1 MSGQSYT
8 RIFWDTN
15 GEYIGHG
22 MLFLSNR
29 NSPEDGYFDVK
40 KEEKVCQSMEQVV
53 SRSTQQKM
61 CGLRHSAL

>member
-1 MSGQSYT
+1 MMSGQSYT

-29 NSPEDGYFDVK
+29 NPPDNEYFDVK
-40 KEEKVCQSMEQVV
+40 KEKKGAKVW
-53 SRSTQQKM
+53 SRPYQD
-61 CGLRHSAL
+61 RHNKRAVA